1 MKAIESTVENYVN
14 GICID
19 WCEFTVTPEFN
30 DETLAIFDVMQ
41 LIGLA
46 DVPVIPAYGQN
57 GYKVACEFDKIF
69 FFADG
74 IKPGMGVHVRMS
86 GQGCRN
92 FEKHSKLSFK
102 QLFELIY
109 KSENIKLTRLDVA
122 YDDFEGLIDLDAVK
136 QDVIER
142 NVVTRFRSFNV
153 LLGFQVDHPEVSCTI
168 NFGRMASN
176 IWITLYDKLEERKSK
191 DICPGCKH
199 WVRCEIKMRR
209 QNANRFVQLLNEGKN
224 IHELYFLVLNNYV
237 RIVNP
242 DQNDSNRW
250 RWSVADHWAK
260 FCNSVL
266 DDRIS
271 LYKAPDDPYTVNN
284 LVRYVTEQAGAAIYT
299 YIKKFSIDDLVEK
312 IAPKQYRLAFKYQEL
327 LADPEELPENE

>member
-1 MKAIESTVENYVN
+1 MDAIIHNYVN

-19 WCEFTVTPEFN
+19 WCEFTVLPEFS
-30 DETLAIFDVMQ
+30 DESINILEVMKM
-41 LIGLA
+41 IGLG
-46 DVPVIPAYGQN
+46 DVPVIDAYGQN
-57 GYKVACEFDKIF
+57 GYKTAVEFNQIY

-74 IKPGMGVHVRMS
+74 FKSNMGVHVRMS

-92 FEKHSKLSFK
+92 YEKYSNLSFK
-102 QLFELIY
+102 ELFSLIY
-109 KSENIKLTRLDVA
+109 HNDNIKLTRLDVA
-122 YDDFEGLIDLDAVK
+122 YDDFEGLIDLEAVK
-136 QDVIER
+136 QDVINR
-142 NVVTRFRSFNV
+142 NVVTRFKAYNV

-191 DICPGCKH
+191 DIVPGCDH

-224 IHELYFLVLNNYV
+224 LHELYFLVLNNYI

-242 DQNDSNRW
+242 DQTDSNRW
-250 RWSVADHWAK
+250 RWSVAEHWAK
-260 FCNSVL
+260 FCYSVL
-266 DDRIS
+266 NDKMS
-271 LYKAPDDPYTVNN
+271 LYKAPDAPYTVDN
-284 LVRYVTEQAGAAIYT
+284 LVKYVTEQAGAAIYT
-299 YIKKFSIDDLVEK
+299 YIKKFSVNDLIEK

-327 LADPEELPENE
+327 LSDPEDNVYE